1 MLWTIIFAAVEF
13 SNSIVPALYTNWQ
26 RQMDIPSKIM
36 DTIH

>member
-1 MLWTIIFAAVEF
+1 MLWTIIFAAIEF
-13 SNSIVPALYTNWQ
+13 SNSIVPALYRNWQ